1 MSIRRFCA
9 PFFFANDS
17 QHIEKA
23 SGKSGAIQESVKDHL
38 RLPRTPTSPSF
49 TLPSLFLYW
58 SMELTDEDIVE
69 YQVMW
74 KEEFGEEISTADAR
88 RSASE
93 LLELFR
99 VLFFESSSVEQEE
112 E

>member
-1 MSIRRFCA
+1 
-9 PFFFANDS
+9 
-17 QHIEKA
+17 
-23 SGKSGAIQESVKDHL
+23 
-38 RLPRTPTSPSF
+38 
-49 TLPSLFLYW
+49 
-58 SMELTDEDIVE
+58 MELTDEDIVE